1 MYNIVNSIKVL
12 CISCKFHLVGFI
24 KEDLYKFKK
33 LNRNIKTFQRK
44 QKDKRK
50 KVEKLF
56 YSELILKGKEA
67 LDLILFQE
75 VLKIFYKK
83 HPEKWKNKETWEYLK
98 TRISEKRLCSILPWI
113 PPMELTYG
121 LCYWYF

>member
-33 LNRNIKTFQRK
+33 LNRNIKTSQRK

-50 KVEKLF
+50 KIEKLF

-67 LDLILFQE
+67 FDLVLFQE

-83 HPEKWKNKETWEYLK
+83 HSEKWKNKETWEYLK

-121 LCYWYF
+121 LYYWYF